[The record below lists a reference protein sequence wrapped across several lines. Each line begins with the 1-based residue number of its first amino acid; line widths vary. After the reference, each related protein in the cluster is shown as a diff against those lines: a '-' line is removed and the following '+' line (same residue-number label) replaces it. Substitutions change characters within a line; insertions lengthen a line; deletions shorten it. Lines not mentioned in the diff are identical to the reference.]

1 MFCVHTYGYSLD
13 NYLDTCRFWKLVKKE
28 LGSAYFSDFTAF
40 CKNIDLICNSTHTDL
55 KAEMDTL
62 IGEKVQL
69 FDGMILKS
77 PKSSE
82 QTGKAA

>member
-1 MFCVHTYGYSLD
+1 MK
-13 NYLDTCRFWKLVKKE
+13 NE

>member
-1 MFCVHTYGYSLD
+1 
-13 NYLDTCRFWKLVKKE
+13 
-28 LGSAYFSDFTAF
+28 
-40 CKNIDLICNSTHTDL
+40 
-55 KAEMDTL
+55 MDTL

-69 FDGMILKS
+69 FDGMIIKS